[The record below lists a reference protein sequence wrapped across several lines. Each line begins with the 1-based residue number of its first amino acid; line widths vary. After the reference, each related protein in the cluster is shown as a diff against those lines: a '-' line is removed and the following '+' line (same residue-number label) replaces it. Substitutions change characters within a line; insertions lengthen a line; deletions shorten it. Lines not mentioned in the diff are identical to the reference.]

1 VRKLLLLVC
10 CAVFVETAF
19 YAVLAPILPELIR
32 EYDLSKSGAGLLAG
46 AYAAGTLAGAVPA
59 GWLAA
64 KVGPRLA
71 VISGLALIAVSSVT
85 FAFAESI
92 LVLDVTRFAQGIGG
106 AACWI
111 GGLGWLVRVAP
122 LERRGALIGIVMG
135 LSTVGALCGP
145 VLGGLASEV
154 GTEGVFC
161 GVAAFS
167 ALLIVWAAATPGPVP
182 VGHARLGALILAMRD
197 RRVAAGLWVM
207 LIPGLL
213 YGTIYV
219 LSPLRLDEL
228 GAGARTIAAA
238 FLGAAALEALVSPL
252 SGRITDRLGRIVP
265 TMAGVAGGLLA
276 MSLLSWP
283 TSVWLLT
290 LLIVVLTPLIGFLW
304 TPGIVLISDGAE
316 AVGIE
321 PGFAF
326 ALPNV
331 AWALGLAIGSSG
343 SAALSDA
350 AGDHVPYLLMA
361 ALCAGTLVVLWR
373 IAARRRVA
381 MVH

>member
-1 VRKLLLLVC
+1 MRKLLLLVC
-10 CAVFVETAF
+10 SAVFIETAF

-32 EYDLSKSGAGLLAG
+32 EYGLTKSGAGLLAG
-46 AYAAGTLAGAVPA
+46 AYAAGTLVGAVPA

-64 KVGPRLA
+64 KAGPRVA
-71 VISGLALIAVSSVT
+71 VISGLALIAVASVT
-85 FAFAESI
+85 FAFAGTVV
-92 LVLDVTRFAQGIGG
+92 LLDVTRFAQGIGG

-122 LERRGALIGIVMG
+122 SERRGALIGVVMG
-135 LSTVGALCGP
+135 VSTMGALCGP

-161 GVAAFS
+161 GVAVFCAV
-167 ALLIVWAAATPGPVP
+167 LVVWAAATAGPAP
-182 VGHARLGALILAMRD
+182 VGHARLGALVAAMRD
-197 RRVAAGLWVM
+197 RRVAAGLWIM
-207 LIPGLL
+207 LMPGLL

-219 LSPLRLDEL
+219 LSPLRLDDL

-265 TMAGVAGGLLA
+265 SMAGVAGGLLA

-283 TSVWLLT
+283 TSVWLLV

-304 TPGIVLISDGAE
+304 TPGIVLITDGAE

-343 SAALSDA
+343 SAALADA
-350 AGDHVPYLLMA
+350 AGDHVPYLLMGGVCA
-361 ALCAGTLVVLWR
+361 ATLAVLWR
-373 IAARRRVA
+373 VAARRRVPA
-381 MVH
+381 VH